1 MKRLLLAAL
10 AIPLLHASDEP
21 PASLRETVN
30 GLEPAQIDKAIEGLQ
45 SHFLSPQALD
55 EVSKQKALLE
65 GLLRRLAPGA
75 DVISIGKAPAET
87 KPVPFLAEILDD
99 RAGYLRL
106 GNLDAST
113 LAQLDTALASFS
125 EKKLPAVI
133 LDLRSVS
140 GGTGLD
146 EAADFAR
153 RFAPNG
159 KILFTIQKP
168 SAKQERILTSNQSPA
183 YQGVLVVLTDGNT
196 SGAAEILAAT
206 LRFNAGAMIIGS
218 DTAGEAV
225 EFSEIPL
232 GGGKA
237 LRVAVS
243 QAILP
248 DKSTVF
254 PIGVK
259 PDVPVS
265 LPPDDLAKIFEAS
278 RDKGVSQFVFEG
290 GRPRMNEAAL
300 IANTNPEIEGSRD
313 PEDPPLLDTVLQR
326 AMDLVTAITFYNK
339 HN

>member
-75 DVISIGKAPAET
+75 DIISTGKVPAET

>member
-10 AIPLLHASDEP
+10 SIPFLHASDEP

-45 SHFLSPQALD
+45 SHFLSPQSLD
-55 EVSKQKALLE
+55 EASKQKALLE

-75 DVISIGKAPAET
+75 DIISTEKVPSET

-140 GGTGLD
+140 GGSGLD

-206 LRFNAGAMIIGS
+206 LRFNARAMIIGS

-232 GGGKA
+232 GGGKT

-265 LPPDDLAKIFEAS
+265 LPPEDLVKIFEAS

-290 GRPRMNEAAL
+290 ARPRMNEAAL
-300 IANTNPEIEGSRD
+300 IANTNPEIEGSKD
-313 PEDPPLLDTVLQR
+313 PEDPPLRDTVLQR

>member
-1 MKRLLLAAL
+1 MKRLILAAI
-10 AIPLLHASDEP
+10 AIPQLHAAEVP

-30 GLEPAQIDKAIEGLQ
+30 GLEPAQIDKAIEALK

-55 EVSKQKALLE
+55 EASKQKALLE

-75 DVISIGKAPAET
+75 EVITTGSAPAET
-87 KPVPFLAEILDD
+87 KPVPFLAEILDG

-106 GNLDAST
+106 GSLDAST
-113 LAQLDTALASFS
+113 LAQLDTALASFT
-125 EKKLPAVI
+125 EKSLPAVI
-133 LDLRSVS
+133 LDLRVVS

-153 RFAPNG
+153 RFAPDG
-159 KILFTIQKP
+159 KILFTILKP

-183 YQGVLVVLTDGNT
+183 YEGILVVLTGGNT

-206 LRFNAGAMIIGS
+206 LRFNARAMIIGS

-254 PIGVK
+254 PDGVK

-265 LPPDDLAKIFEAS
+265 LPPADLEKIFEAS

-290 GRPRMNEAAL
+290 SRPRMNEAAL
-300 IANTNPEIEGSRD
+300 IANTNPEIEGSRG
-313 PEDPPLLDTVLQR
+313 PEDPPLRDKVLQR
-326 AMDLVTAITFYNK
+326 AMDLITAITFYNK
-339 HN
+339 QG

>member
-1 MKRLLLAAL
+1 MKRLFLAAL
-10 AIPLLHASDEP
+10 AIPLLHATDVP

-30 GLEPAQIDKAIEGLQ
+30 GLDPAQIDKAIEALQ

-55 EVSKQKALLE
+55 EASKQKALLE

-75 DVISIGKAPAET
+75 EVVSTENVPAET

-106 GNLDAST
+106 GSLDAST
-113 LAQLDTALASFS
+113 LAQLDTSLASFS
-125 EKKLPAVI
+125 EKSLPAVI
-133 LDLRSVS
+133 LDLRAVS

-153 RFAPNG
+153 RFAPDG

-183 YQGVLVVLTDGNT
+183 YQGILVVLTDGNT

-206 LRFNAGAMIIGS
+206 LRFNARAMIIGS

-237 LRVAVS
+237 LRIAVS
-243 QAILP
+243 QAVLP

-254 PIGVK
+254 PGGIK

-265 LPPDDLAKIFEAS
+265 LPPDDLAKIYEAS
-278 RDKGVSQFVFEG
+278 RDKGVSQFVFES

-313 PEDPPLLDTVLQR
+313 PEDPPLRDTVLQR
-326 AMDLVTAITFYNK
+326 AMDLITAITFYNK
-339 HN
+339 HD